1 MKIAAKKQTAAGKAS
16 AMAMGGLGLEEM
28 GDLSALLAGPE
39 AQAAGGGPL
48 ALEIALIDEDPHQ
61 PRTKDNPGFSEQSL
75 EELAASIRLR
85 GVKTPISVRENPEAP
100 GRYLINHGARRFR
113 GAQRAGLDSIPGFI
127 DNDYNEADQVVEN
140 LQRNELTAREIADFI
155 GRELAKGVKKGD
167 IAKAISKSPAFISQH
182 VTLLDLPEPLAQ
194 VFNSGRV
201 RDVTVVNEL
210 MTAYK
215 KTPQDVSAWLGDA
228 SQEITRG
235 TVKLLREFLD
245 AKDAPAPMAGAA
257 PAPGPNGHAAPPA
270 AASAAAASAAAASA
284 AAASA
289 AAASAAAALAAKGGK
304 IAAAEKLRKAVV
316 HVRHEDRIARLMLE
330 RRPPAEGVAWLQYID
345 DGRELQ
351 ASLQH
356 VTLVA
361 LLEG

>member
-1 MKIAAKKQTAAGKAS
+1 MKVAAKKQKFAYKPTAAKPPA
-16 AMAMGGLGLEEM
+16 AAMGGLGLEEM

-39 AQAAGGGPL
+39 ARAPGGGPL
-48 ALEIALIDEDPHQ
+48 ALDMALIDEDPHQ
-61 PRTKDNPGFSEQSL
+61 PRTKDNPGFSDHSL
-75 EELAASIRLR
+75 DELAASIQLR

-113 GAQRAGLDSIPGFI
+113 GAQRAGLQTIPGFI

-155 GRELAKGVKKGD
+155 GRELAKGLKKGE

-210 MTAYK
+210 MTAYR
-215 KTPQDVSAWLGDA
+215 KTPQEVSAWIGDA
-228 SQEITRG
+228 RQEITRG
-235 TVKLLREFLD
+235 SVKLLREFLD
-245 AKDAPAPMAGAA
+245 AKDAPAPAGAA
-257 PAPGPNGHAAPPA
+257 NGHAA
-270 AASAAAASAAAASA
+270 SQG
-284 AAASA
+284 
-289 AAASAAAALAAKGGK
+289 AAALDKADKPAAS
-304 IAAAEKLRKAVV
+304 EKLRKAVV
-316 HVRHEDRIARLMLE
+316 HVRHDDRIARLMLE

-351 ASLQH
+351 ASLQQ

>member
-1 MKIAAKKQTAAGKAS
+1 MNAAAKKQNSDKAAS
-16 AMAMGGLGLEEM
+16 PMMGGLGLEDM

-39 AQAAGGGPL
+39 AVVQGGGPL
-48 ALEIALIDEDPHQ
+48 ALDMALIDEDPHQ
-61 PRTKDNPGFSEQSL
+61 PRTQDNPGFSAQSL
-75 EELAASIRLR
+75 DELAASIQLR
-85 GVKTPISVRENPEAP
+85 GVKTPISVRENPDAA

-113 GAQRAGLDSIPGFI
+113 GAQRAGLSTIPGFI

-182 VTLLDLPEPLAQ
+182 VTLLDLPEPLAEA
-194 VFNSGRV
+194 FNTGRV

-215 KTPQDVSAWLGDA
+215 KTPQDVAAWLGDA
-228 SQEITRG
+228 NQEVTRG
-235 TVKLLREFLD
+235 SVKLLREFLD
-245 AKDAPAPMAGAA
+245 TRVAPAVAAA
-257 PAPGPNGHAAPPA
+257 PAPAAATNGRAEVAVAAQAGKPA
-270 AASAAAASAAAASA
+270 AAAD
-284 AAASA
+284 
-289 AAASAAAALAAKGGK
+289 
-304 IAAAEKLRKAVV
+304 KLKKAVV
-316 HVRHEDRIARLMLE
+316 HVRHNDRTARLMLE

-345 DGRELQ
+345 DGQELQ
-351 ASLQH
+351 ASLKH

>member
-1 MKIAAKKQTAAGKAS
+1 MNVAGKKQNFSYAPVAKPAV
-16 AMAMGGLGLEEM
+16 APMMGGLGLEDM

-39 AQAAGGGPL
+39 AAAPSGGPL
-48 ALEIALIDEDPHQ
+48 ALDMALIDEDPHQ
-61 PRTKDNPGFSEQSL
+61 PRTQDNPGFSAQSL
-75 EELAASIRLR
+75 DELAASIALR
-85 GVKTPISVRENPEAP
+85 GVKTPISVRDNPSVE
-100 GRYLINHGARRFR
+100 GRYIINHGARRFR
-113 GAQRAGLDSIPGFI
+113 GAQRAGLAHIPGFI

-155 GRELAKGVKKGD
+155 GRELAKGMKKGE

-182 VTLLDLPEPLAQ
+182 VTLLDLPDPLAQ

-215 KTPQDVSAWLGDA
+215 KTPQEVTGWLGDA

-235 TVKLLREFLD
+235 SVKLLREFLEAKSQPND
-245 AKDAPAPMAGAA
+245 AQRDPHTVDALTGKTDAQAAQAPAV
-257 PAPGPNGHAAPPA
+257 
-270 AASAAAASAAAASA
+270 S
-284 AAASA
+284 
-289 AAASAAAALAAKGGK
+289 
-304 IAAAEKLRKAVV
+304 EKKADKAVVNDKLKKAVV
-316 HVRHEDRIARLMLE
+316 HVLHNQRRAHLMLD
-330 RRPPAEGVAWLQYID
+330 RRPPAEGFAWLKYSD
-345 DGRELQ
+345 DGAEFE
-351 ASLQH
+351 ASLKS